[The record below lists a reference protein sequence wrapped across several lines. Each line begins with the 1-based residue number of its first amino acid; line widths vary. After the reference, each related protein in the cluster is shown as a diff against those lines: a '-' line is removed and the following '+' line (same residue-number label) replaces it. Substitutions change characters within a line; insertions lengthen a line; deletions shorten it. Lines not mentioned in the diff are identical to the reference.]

1 MRCGSGP
8 SDIIQTRMDVKK
20 RNARNV
26 NFSTNDKRK
35 ARRAN
40 GGAGRPL
47 YLVVPER
54 NCVKVYRKNASGRWR
69 QSGCL

>member
-1 MRCGSGP
+1 
-8 SDIIQTRMDVKK
+8 MDVDDF
-20 RNARNV
+20 NARNV

-35 ARRAN
+35 ARGAN

-54 NCVKVYRKNASGRWR
+54 NCVKVYRKNASGRWS
-69 QSGCL
+69 QAECL